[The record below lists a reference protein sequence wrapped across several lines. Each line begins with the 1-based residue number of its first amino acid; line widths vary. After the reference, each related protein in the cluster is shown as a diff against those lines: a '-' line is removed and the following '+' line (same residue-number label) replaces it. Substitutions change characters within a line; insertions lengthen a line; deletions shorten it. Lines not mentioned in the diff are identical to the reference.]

1 MRYSA
6 VLLAIALP
14 VCLMGCSKD
23 PKERLEGT
31 WKGQEVNNVQGPQKL
46 EATAWA
52 QGVRFEFDQSK
63 MTVTVPSEKPRS
75 GDYDIE
81 DADDEKLTIR
91 VAREA
96 GGTDSANFT
105 FDDDKLLWEIGDGRE
120 VVLAR
125 AD

>member
-23 PKERLEGT
+23 PKERLEGS
-31 WKGQEVNNVQGPQKL
+31 WKGEAVNHVEGPQKL

-52 QGVRFEFDQSK
+52 QGVRFAFDKNK

-81 DADDEKLTIR
+81 DASEGKLTIR

-96 GGTDSANFT
+96 GGTDSAQFS